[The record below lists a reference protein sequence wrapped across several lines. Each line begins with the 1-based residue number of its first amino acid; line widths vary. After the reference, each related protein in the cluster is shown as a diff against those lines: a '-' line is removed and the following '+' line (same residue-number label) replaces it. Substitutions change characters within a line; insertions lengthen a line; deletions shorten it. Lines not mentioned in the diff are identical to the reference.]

1 MIYHTFDGV
10 VQLFPEDLGDA
21 VLLTVTDGSVVV
33 QTFHRGKASFCEAE
47 DHSDRVFIR
56 GLLQC
61 IAALRATDTADKA
74 CFVQDG
80 DDLLQIFIG
89 DLLALRHI
97 LQANRFS
104 CIICSKIQHQ
114 SQRIS
119 SSCRNP
125 HVIFTSN
132 ISVFFLFIVF
142 CSFCYCA
149 AVQPEIFLCIP

>member
-1 MIYHTFDGV
+1 MLVKKCDIKKKLLAQLFLYDIFVRLHGLPVHQVFQCYMIHHTFDSI

-33 QTFHRGKASFCEAE
+33 QTFHRGKASFCETK

-80 DDLLQIFIG
+80 
-89 DLLALRHI
+89 R
-97 LQANRFS
+97 
-104 CIICSKIQHQ
+104 
-114 SQRIS
+114 
-119 SSCRNP
+119 
-125 HVIFTSN
+125 
-132 ISVFFLFIVF
+132 
-142 CSFCYCA
+142 
-149 AVQPEIFLCIP
+149 